1 MARISVSLSADV
13 MIEAMLLAGVTR
25 TYRTRWRSSFGT
37 LLSQRPEP
45 RPSRATRLTNGNE
58 PRRNCARSVIAR
70 PLAANYASVAAT

>member
-45 RPSRATRLTNGNE
+45 RPSRATRLTSNE

>member
-1 MARISVSLSADV
+1 
-13 MIEAMLLAGVTR
+13 
-25 TYRTRWRSSFGT
+25 

-45 RPSRATRLTNGNE
+45 RPSRATRLTSNE